1 MGRRGRSSFRGKPS
15 SSDAFGR
22 DAQDRTRIA
31 QVAARLISEHGLT
44 DWSLAKRKAARQL
57 MVPEHAAQ
65 PSNEEIEAALVE
77 YHTLFGGAEHA
88 ADLAH
93 KRRVALAWMRR
104 LADWRPLLVGGV
116 AAGWAGPHSDIRIEL
131 VADDPKTVEIALAAQ
146 GVGYAARPPAS
157 SEPDAMRAAE
167 LLIETSDQGLRLSI
181 LTPHERRQRP
191 RRDGEPRLT
200 ADALAELLET

>member
-57 MVPEHAAQ
+57 MVP
-65 PSNEEIEAALVE
+65 
-77 YHTLFGGAEHA
+77 
-88 ADLAH
+88 
-93 KRRVALAWMRR
+93 
-104 LADWRPLLVGGV
+104 
-116 AAGWAGPHSDIRIEL
+116 
-131 VADDPKTVEIALAAQ
+131 ALAAQ